1 MRRFVRFREGAQW
14 VVYSSRSD
22 DIIGSR
28 RAKVGLESMLRIN
41 VPSQEHTSS
50 SAWRAAMKWRRGT
63 IFAWTLIGLAAG
75 SFALWTEQRRHVVTG
90 EVLLPSLSTSTK
102 TMDADARDSFVA
114 AQIETIK
121 SDHIISETLDKL
133 AFWNEANG
141 PAFSQSTLL
150 PASVAS
156 SETSQNPSSAD
167 SDAERLKTIGKI
179 KDLLTV
185 SPVALGS
192 ALRVTLASRDPYNA
206 AKLVNAVLDAYIED
220 YKRTAGN
227 AAKPAAQE
235 LEQRLDTLQERAA
248 TAEEQAQVQ
257 SGKAGERKKLEAL
270 ASTYR
275 SLHQQ
280 TLSEYANAL
289 NAEPA
294 TATWPRVLTRAS
306 ASRASPALGTAIL
319 AAALLGGGL
328 IGLVFAARR
337 ESVLRPVRVP
347 ENLESHV
354 GLPVLGVIS
363 MVPGRKLYPK
373 NGTEPP
379 LLLHDDKDGLRS
391 VLLRLRENINNGT
404 CVVGVASTRDG
415 EGKSTLAY
423 NLAVLG
429 VEGGARVLLL
439 DGNLHRPALAR
450 GLTATTTTTALLSAL
465 KNPADLVQNVVSTE
479 LGFDFLG
486 APSISD
492 DIRPAVLF
500 ASPELDRLISSA
512 RENYD
517 LIICDLPELANY
529 ADAQAAATSLDVCVL
544 VAEWGRTSTPTLVRA
559 LKASPAVG
567 VRAAGIIIN
576 KAPLEVLRSA

>member
-1 MRRFVRFREGAQW
+1 
-14 VVYSSRSD
+14 
-22 DIIGSR
+22 
-28 RAKVGLESMLRIN
+28 MLRIN
-41 VPSQEHTSS
+41 VPSHEHTSL

-90 EVLLPSLSTSTK
+90 EILLPSLSTSTK
-102 TMDADARDSFVA
+102 TIDADARDSFVA

-133 AFWNEANG
+133 AFWDEANG
-141 PAFSQSTLL
+141 PAFSESTLL
-150 PASVAS
+150 PTSAASN
-156 SETSQNPSSAD
+156 ETSQYHSSAD

-192 ALRVTLASRDPYNA
+192 ALRVTLASRDPFNA

-220 YKRTAGN
+220 YGKTVSN
-227 AAKPAAQE
+227 APKPAAQE

-289 NAEPA
+289 NAEPS
-294 TATWPRVLTRAS
+294 TGTWPRVLTRAS
-306 ASRASPALGTAIL
+306 ASRASPALGTAVL

-328 IGLVFAARR
+328 IGLLFAARR
-337 ESVLRPVRVP
+337 ESVLRPVRGA

-363 MVPGRKLYPK
+363 LVPGRKLYPK

-391 VLLRLRENINNGT
+391 VLLRLRENFNNGT

-415 EGKSTLAY
+415 EGKSTLAF

-450 GLTATTTTTALLSAL
+450 GLTATTTTALLSAL
-465 KNPADLVQNVVSTE
+465 KNPADLVQNVVTTE

-486 APSISD
+486 ARSISD
-492 DIRPAVLF
+492 DIRPAVLL

-544 VAEWGRTSTPTLVRA
+544 VAEWGRTSTPTLMRA